1 MESFNVI
8 TKFLLTLSE
17 KASQIM
23 LKYYSPAGGIN
34 VTYKDTLNNDLSPV
48 TKADIEI
55 NEMIINEVKLHYPD
69 YRVLGEEISTNDINN
84 KKLFVV
90 DPIDGTYM
98 FTIGCPLFVF
108 SAAVVVNGES
118 ISGIISNPLAK
129 RTIIAEKGKGAYIAE
144 ENKRVFV
151 SKKNSLKEAFINI
164 PWKDV
169 KMTEKIIEAGSS
181 PMQIYSI
188 IEASSLVAT
197 GGFDGAIFR
206 FDSEVDIASVKIIVE
221 EAGGKVTD
229 IEGNEQK
236 YDKKINGAIISNGF
250 LHTKL
255 VSAVKEAN
263 IIIWK
268 K

>member
-1 MESFNVI
+1 MESLSDI

-17 KASQIM
+17 KASEIM
-23 LKYYSPAGGIN
+23 LKYYSAAGGMN
-34 VTYKDTLNNDLSPV
+34 ATFKDASNDDLSPV

-55 NEMIINEVKLHYPD
+55 NEMVIKEVKIHYPD
-69 YRVLGEEISTNDINN
+69 YEILGEENSTNNGTE

-90 DPIDGTYM
+90 DPVDGTYM

-108 SAAVVVNGES
+108 SAAVVINGES
-118 ISGIISNPLAK
+118 VSGIICNPLAK
-129 RTIIAEKGKGAYIAE
+129 RTLIAEKGKGAYLAE
-144 ENKRVFV
+144 ENKRISV
-151 SKKNSLKEAFINI
+151 SKKNILKEAFINI
-164 PWKDV
+164 AWKDV
-169 KMTEKIIEAGSS
+169 RMTEKIIEAGAS

-229 IEGNEQK
+229 IEGNEQM
-236 YDKKINGAIISNGF
+236 YDKKINGAIVSNGY
-250 LHTKL
+250 LHEDL
-255 VSAVKEAN
+255 VVAVKEAN
-263 IIIWK
+263 ISIWK